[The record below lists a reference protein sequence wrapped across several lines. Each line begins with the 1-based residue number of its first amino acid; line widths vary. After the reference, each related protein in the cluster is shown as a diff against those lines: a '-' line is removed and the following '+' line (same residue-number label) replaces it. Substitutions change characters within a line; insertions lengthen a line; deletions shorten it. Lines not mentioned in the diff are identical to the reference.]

1 MSSFGPTAYN
11 IDINQLGASQ
21 FPRFAVTQPTPY
33 QDGLVEDVILNE
45 AHPQYAPDGSNVGMV
60 QVRFI
65 PGDRGVPKEKLN
77 WVAPIDSSI
86 REYPLKNELVLV
98 FYSLGRLF
106 YTRRINSTNK
116 TTESSWPGLSER
128 FSSQVSSQNRSDAA
142 QLAAQGGTPY
152 RPWGMKQQF
161 SLGDEFSENPSVR
174 MVRPNEG
181 DLIINGRFG
190 NTIRFGSSLFS
201 NPTSSMPQPNLL
213 FSVGQSPDKITSI
226 DINNDGTK
234 ERMAGGPY
242 GLTYEDINKDKSSIW
257 MVVNEKIVLDPA
269 TKTSKAHLRSSETSD
284 STKYTGAQ
292 IFVNS
297 DRVILN
303 SKVNEISLF
312 SKKEINL
319 SAVEHITVDSGKS
332 VFITA
337 EKDIEITTA
346 EDLVLTARSISLNTK
361 NDISQGTSGN
371 YIISGKKIF
380 IGSGGDESQPMVLG
394 TDLATW
400 LLNLISALSTL
411 PVVFTPQPTPAAV
424 TAGAKLAQDISNLT
438 GQLIPFGTP
447 KSAIFNSTSNFTSKT
462 N

>member
-21 FPRFAVTQPTPY
+21 FPRFSITQPTPY
-33 QDGLVEDVILNE
+33 QDGLVEDIILNE
-45 AHPQYAPDGSNVGMV
+45 VHPQYATDGSNVGMI

-65 PGDRGVPKEKLN
+65 PGDRGVPKDKLN
-77 WVAPIDSSI
+77 WAAPIDSSI

-116 TTESSWPGLSER
+116 TTESSWPGLSQR
-128 FSSQVSSQNRSDAA
+128 FSPQVPAGNKSDAA
-142 QLAAQGGTPY
+142 QIAAQGGTPY

-161 SLGDEFSENPSVR
+161 SLGDEFSENPNVR

-201 NPTSSMPQPNLL
+201 NPSTTTPQANLI
-213 FSVGQSPDKITSI
+213 FSVGQSPDKVTSI
-226 DINNDGTK
+226 DINTDGTN
-234 ERMAGGPY
+234 ETAVGGPY

-257 MVVNEKIVLDPA
+257 MLVDEKVILDPA
-269 TKTSKAHLRSSETSD
+269 TKSSIAHLRSTESSD

-292 IFVNS
+292 IFLNS

-303 SKVNEISLF
+303 SKTNEISLF
-312 SKKEINL
+312 AKKEINL
-319 SAVEHITVDSGKS
+319 SAVESITIDSGKS

-337 EKDIEITTA
+337 ERDIEITTPQ
-346 EDLVLTARSISLNTK
+346 DLVLNVRSMNVNVTK
-361 NDISQGTSGN
+361 DISQGTSGN
-371 YIISGKKIF
+371 YVISGKKIF
-380 IGSGGDESQPMVLG
+380 IGASSNDTTQPMVLG
-394 TDLATW
+394 GELAEW
-400 LLNLISALSTL
+400 LRNLMDAFIVEIPKSFATLN
-411 PVVFTPQPTPAAV
+411 PTPFIKAITELRVKLGTSQEPKIEAV
-424 TAGAKLAQDISNLT
+424 
-438 GQLIPFGTP
+438 
-447 KSAIFNSTSNFTSKT
+447 FNSNSNFTSKT
-462 N
+462 NS

>member
-1 MSSFGPTAYN
+1 VSSFGPTAYN

-45 AHPQYAPDGSNVGMV
+45 LHPQYAADGSNVGMI

-65 PGDRGVPKEKLN
+65 PGDRGVPKDKLN
-77 WVAPIDSSI
+77 WVSPIDSSI
-86 REYPLKNELVLV
+86 REYPLKNELVLI

-128 FSSQVSSQNRSDAA
+128 FSPQIRSDNKSDAA
-142 QLAAQGGTPY
+142 QIAAQGGTSY

-161 SLGDEFSENPSVR
+161 SLGDEFSESPFVR

-201 NPTSSMPQPNLL
+201 NPNTPTPQANLI
-213 FSVGQSPDKITSI
+213 FSVGQSPNKVTSI
-226 DINNDGTK
+226 DINNDGINETV
-234 ERMAGGPY
+234 AGSPY
-242 GLTYEDINKDKSSIW
+242 GLTYEDINKDRSSFW

-269 TKTSKAHLRSSETSD
+269 TKSTIAHLRSTESSD

-292 IFVNS
+292 IFLNS

-312 SKKEINL
+312 AKKEINL
-319 SAVEHITVDSGKS
+319 SAVESITIDSAKS

-337 EKDIEITTA
+337 ERDIEISTPR
-346 EDLVLTARSISLNTK
+346 DLVLSGRSVSINVTK
-361 NDISQGTSGN
+361 DIAQGTSGN
-371 YIISGKKIF
+371 YIISGKTIF
-380 IGSGGDESQPMVLG
+380 IGASPNDTTQPMVLG
-394 TDLATW
+394 GELATW
-400 LLNLISALSTL
+400 LRDLALALSTATVITATG
-411 PVVFTPQPTPAAV
+411 PAFFNPTV
-424 TAGAKLAQDISNLT
+424 TAKLVELLT
-438 GQLIPFGTP
+438 KLGVPGIPQ
-447 KSAIFNSTSNFTSKT
+447 SAIFNSTSNFTSKT
-462 N
+462 NN

>member
-11 IDINQLGASQ
+11 IDINQLGAAQ

-45 AHPQYAPDGSNVGMV
+45 LHPEYATDGSNVGMV
-60 QVRFI
+60 KVRFI
-65 PGDRGVPKEKLN
+65 PGDRGVPKEQLN
-77 WVAPIDSSI
+77 WVAPIDTSI

-128 FSSQVSSQNRSDAA
+128 FSPSVDTQDKSNSA

-152 RPWGMKQQF
+152 RPWGLKQQF

-174 MVRPNEG
+174 MLRPNEG

-190 NTIRFGSSLFS
+190 NTVRFGSSLFS
-201 NPTSSMPQPNLL
+201 NPNTSAPQPNLL
-213 FSVGQSPDKITSI
+213 LTVGQSSDKITSI
-226 DINNDGTK
+226 DINNDGTS

-257 MVVNEKIVLDPA
+257 MVVDERIVLDPA
-269 TKTSKAHLRSSETSD
+269 TKSSISHLRSSETSD

-319 SAVEHITVDSGKS
+319 SSVEHITVDSGKS

-337 EKDIEITTA
+337 ERDIKLTTPT
-346 EDLVLTARSISLNTK
+346 DIIFSGRSVSLNVR
-361 NDISQGTSGN
+361 NDISLTSSGN
-371 YIISGKKIF
+371 YVISGKKIF
-380 IGSGGDESQPMVLG
+380 IGASQNDESQPMVLG
-394 TDLATW
+394 AELAAWLTSLMDAFIIQIPRSLAT
-400 LLNLISALSTL
+400 LN
-411 PVVFTPQPTPAAV
+411 PTPFV
-424 TAGAKLAQDISNLT
+424 QEIIKLRAQL
-438 GQLIPFGTP
+438 GVPGIPQ
-447 KSAIFNSTSNFTSKT
+447 SAIFNSTTNFTSKT

>member
-45 AHPQYAPDGSNVGMV
+45 LHPQYATDGSNVGMI

-65 PGDRGVPKEKLN
+65 PGDRGVSKDKLN

-86 REYPLKNELVLV
+86 REYPLKNELVLI

-128 FSSQVSSQNRSDAA
+128 FSPQIRENNKSDAA
-142 QLAAQGGTPY
+142 QIAAQGGASY
-152 RPWGMKQQF
+152 RPERMKQQF
-161 SLGDEFSENPSVR
+161 SLGDEFSENPFVR

-181 DLIINGRFG
+181 DLIIQGRFG
-190 NTIRFGSSLFS
+190 NTVRFGSSLFS
-201 NPTSSMPQPNLL
+201 NPNTPTPQANLI
-213 FSVGQSPDKITSI
+213 FSVGQSSNKVTSI
-226 DINNDGTK
+226 DINNDGINETVSV
-234 ERMAGGPY
+234 GPY
-242 GLTYEDINKDKSSIW
+242 GLTYEDINKDRSSFW

-269 TKTSKAHLRSSETSD
+269 TKSTIAHLRSTESSD

-292 IFVNS
+292 IFLNS

-312 SKKEINL
+312 AKKEINL
-319 SAVEHITVDSGKS
+319 SAVESITIDSAKS

-337 EKDIEITTA
+337 ERDIEISTPR
-346 EDLVLTARSISLNTK
+346 DLVLSGRSVSINVTK
-361 NDISQGTSGN
+361 DIAQGASGN
-371 YIISGKKIF
+371 YIISGERIF
-380 IGSGGDESQPMVLG
+380 IGASPDDTTQPMVLG
-394 TDLATW
+394 GELVTW
-400 LLNLISALSTL
+400 LRELAQVLSTATVITATG
-411 PVVFTPQPTPAAV
+411 PAFFNPTV
-424 TAGAKLAQDISNLT
+424 TADLVDLLTKL
-438 GQLIPFGTP
+438 GVPGIPQ
-447 KSAIFNSTSNFTSKT
+447 SAIFNSTSNFTSKT
-462 N
+462 NN

>member
-21 FPRFAVTQPTPY
+21 FPRFAVSQPTPY

-45 AHPQYAPDGSNVGMV
+45 LHPQYAADGSNVGMV

-128 FSSQVSSQNRSDAA
+128 FSPQVRSDNRSDAA
-142 QLAAQGGTPY
+142 QIAAQGGTPY

-161 SLGDEFSENPSVR
+161 SLGDEFSENPAVR

-181 DLIINGRFG
+181 DLIIQGRFG
-190 NTIRFGSSLFS
+190 NTVRFGSSLFS
-201 NPTSSMPQPNLL
+201 NPNTASPQPNLI
-213 FSVGQSPDKITSI
+213 FSVGQSPNKVTSI
-226 DINNDGTK
+226 DINNDGTN
-234 ERMAGGPY
+234 ETVAGGPY
-242 GLTYEDINKDKSSIW
+242 GLTYEDINKDKSSFW
-257 MVVNEKIVLDPA
+257 MVVDEKIVLDPA
-269 TKTSKAHLRSSETSD
+269 TKSTIAHLRSTESSD

-292 IFVNS
+292 IFLNS

-312 SKKEINL
+312 AKKEINL
-319 SAVEHITVDSGKS
+319 SAVESITIDSAKS

-337 EKDIEITTA
+337 ERDIEISTPR
-346 EDLVLTARSISLNTK
+346 DLVLSGRSVSINVT
-361 NDISQGTSGN
+361 NDIAQGTSGN

-380 IGSGGDESQPMVLG
+380 IGASPNDTTQPMVLG
-394 TDLATW
+394 GELATW
-400 LLNLISALSTL
+400 LTDLVRVLSTATVL
-411 PVVFTPQPTPAAV
+411 TSTGPAFFNPTV
-424 TAGAKLAQDISNLT
+424 TAKLFDLLAKL
-438 GQLIPFGTP
+438 GVPGIPQ
-447 KSAIFNSTSNFTSKT
+447 SAIFNSTSNFTSKT
-462 N
+462 ND

>member
-45 AHPQYAPDGSNVGMV
+45 LHPEYAPDGSNVGMV
-60 QVRFI
+60 KVRFI
-65 PGDRGVPKEKLN
+65 PGDRGVPKEELN
-77 WVAPIDSSI
+77 WVSPIDTSI

-128 FSSQVSSQNRSDAA
+128 FSPSVDTQDKSNSA
-142 QLAAQGGTPY
+142 QLAAQGGSPY
-152 RPWGMKQQF
+152 RPWGLKQQF

-174 MVRPNEG
+174 MLRPNEG

-201 NPTSSMPQPNLL
+201 SPNTSAPQPNLL
-213 FSVGQSPDKITSI
+213 LTVGQSPNKVTSI
-226 DINNDGTK
+226 DINNDGTN
-234 ERMAGGPY
+234 ETVVGGPY

-257 MVVNEKIVLDPA
+257 MVVDEKIVLDPA
-269 TKTSKAHLRSSETSD
+269 TKTSTSHLRSTESSD

-297 DRVILN
+297 DRVIVN
-303 SKVNEISLF
+303 SKLHEISLF
-312 SKKEINL
+312 AKKEINL
-319 SAVEHITVDSGKS
+319 SAVESITIDSAKS
-332 VFITA
+332 VMITA
-337 EKDIEITTA
+337 EKDIKLTTPA
-346 EDLVLTARSISLNTK
+346 DMVFNGRSLSLNIGRDISLT
-361 NDISQGTSGN
+361 SSGN
-371 YIISGKKIF
+371 YVISGQKIF
-380 IGSGGDESQPMVLG
+380 IGASPNDTTQPMVLG
-394 TDLATW
+394 GELAKWLFDFIKVLATATVITSTGPAFFNPTVTTELTR
-400 LLNLISALSTL
+400 LLGLLGSGNPQSA
-411 PVVFTPQPTPAAV
+411 V
-424 TAGAKLAQDISNLT
+424 
-438 GQLIPFGTP
+438 
-447 KSAIFNSTSNFTSKT
+447 FNSTTNFTSKD
-462 N
+462 NK

>member
-33 QDGLVEDVILNE
+33 QDGLVEDIILNE
-45 AHPQYAPDGSNVGMV
+45 THPLYAPDGNNVGMI

-65 PGDRGVPKEKLN
+65 PGDRGVPKEELN

-106 YTRRINSTNK
+106 YTRRINTTNK
-116 TTESSWPGLSER
+116 TTESSWPGLSQR
-128 FSSQVSSQNRSDAA
+128 FSPQVNPQNKGDAA

-161 SLGDEFSENPSVR
+161 TLGDEFSENPNVR

-190 NTIRFGSSLFS
+190 NTVRFGSSLFS
-201 NPTSSMPQPNLL
+201 NPTTSAPQPNLL
-213 FSVGQSPDKITSI
+213 LSVGQSPNKVTSI
-226 DINNDGTK
+226 DLNNDGTQ
-234 ERMAGGPY
+234 EQVASGPY

-257 MVVNEKIVLDPA
+257 MVVDEEIVLNPA
-269 TKTSKAHLRSSETSD
+269 TKGYDAHLRGAETSD

-303 SKVNEISLF
+303 SKVNELSLF

-319 SAVEHITVDSGKS
+319 SAVESVTVSSAKS
-332 VFITA
+332 VLISA
-337 EKDIEITTA
+337 DSDIKLTTPR
-346 EDLVLTARSISLNTK
+346 DIIFNGRSLSLNIGRDISLT
-361 NDISQGTSGN
+361 SSGN
-371 YIISGKKIF
+371 YVISGQKIF
-380 IGSGGDESQPMVLG
+380 IGASPNDTTQPMVLG
-394 TDLATW
+394 GELAKWLDDLMK
-400 LLNLISALSTL
+400 LLSDDLITSITTL
-411 PVVFTPQPTPAAV
+411 NPTPLLR
-424 TAGAKLAQDISNLT
+424 KLIELRLKL
-438 GQLIPFGTP
+438 GVPGIPQ
-447 KSAIFNSTSNFTSKT
+447 SAIFNSTTNFTSKD
-462 N
+462 NK

>member
-1 MSSFGPTAYN
+1 
-11 IDINQLGASQ
+11 
-21 FPRFAVTQPTPY
+21 
-33 QDGLVEDVILNE
+33 
-45 AHPQYAPDGSNVGMV
+45 MV
-60 QVRFI
+60 KVRFI
-65 PGDRGVPKEKLN
+65 PGDRGVPKEELN
-77 WVAPIDSSI
+77 WVSPIDTSI

-128 FSSQVSSQNRSDAA
+128 FSPSIDTQDKSNSA
-142 QLAAQGGTPY
+142 QLAAQGGSPY
-152 RPWGMKQQF
+152 RPWGLKQQF

-174 MVRPNEG
+174 MLRPNEG

-201 NPTSSMPQPNLL
+201 NPSTSAPQANLL
-213 FSVGQSPDKITSI
+213 LTVGQSPNKVTSI
-226 DINNDGTK
+226 DIDNDGTN
-234 ERMAGGPY
+234 ETVAGGPY

-257 MVVNEKIVLDPA
+257 MVVDEKIVLDPA
-269 TKTSKAHLRSSETSD
+269 TKTSVSHLRSTESSD

-297 DRVILN
+297 DRLILN
-303 SKVNEISLF
+303 SKLNEISLF

-319 SAVEHITVDSGKS
+319 SAVESITIDSAKS

-337 EKDIEITTA
+337 ERDIEISTPQ
-346 EDLVLTARSISLNTK
+346 DFILNARSINLNVT

-380 IGSGGDESQPMVLG
+380 IGSDGDESQPMVLG
-394 TDLATW
+394 GELATW
-400 LLNLISALSTL
+400 LTSLVRVLSAATVLTATGPAFFNPTVTFELGRLLNQLGL
-411 PVVFTPQPTPAAV
+411 PGTPQ
-424 TAGAKLAQDISNLT
+424 
-438 GQLIPFGTP
+438 
-447 KSAIFNSTSNFTSKT
+447 SAIFNSTSNFTSKT

>member
-1 MSSFGPTAYN
+1 
-11 IDINQLGASQ
+11 
-21 FPRFAVTQPTPY
+21 
-33 QDGLVEDVILNE
+33 VEDVILNE
-45 AHPQYAPDGSNVGMV
+45 LHPEYAPDGSNVGMV
-60 QVRFI
+60 KVRFI
-65 PGDRGVPKEKLN
+65 PGDRGVPKEELN
-77 WVAPIDSSI
+77 WVSPIDTSI

-128 FSSQVSSQNRSDAA
+128 FSPSIDTQDKSNSA
-142 QLAAQGGTPY
+142 QLAAQGGSPY
-152 RPWGMKQQF
+152 RPWGLKQQF

-174 MVRPNEG
+174 MLRPNEG

-201 NPTSSMPQPNLL
+201 NPSTSAPQANLL
-213 FSVGQSPDKITSI
+213 LTVGQSPNKVTSI
-226 DINNDGTK
+226 DIDNDGTN
-234 ERMAGGPY
+234 ETVAGGPY

-257 MVVNEKIVLDPA
+257 MVVDEKIVLDPA
-269 TKTSKAHLRSSETSD
+269 TKTSVSHLRSTESSD

-297 DRVILN
+297 DRLILN
-303 SKVNEISLF
+303 SKLNEISLF

-319 SAVEHITVDSGKS
+319 SAVESITIDSAKS

-337 EKDIEITTA
+337 ERDIEISTPQ
-346 EDLVLTARSISLNTK
+346 DFILNARSINLNVT

-380 IGSGGDESQPMVLG
+380 IGSDGDESQPMVLG
-394 TDLATW
+394 GELATW
-400 LLNLISALSTL
+400 LTSLVRVLSAATVLTATGPAFFNPTVTFELGRLLNQLGL
-411 PVVFTPQPTPAAV
+411 PGTPQ
-424 TAGAKLAQDISNLT
+424 
-438 GQLIPFGTP
+438 
-447 KSAIFNSTSNFTSKT
+447 SAIFNSTSNFTSKT

>member
-45 AHPQYAPDGSNVGMV
+45 THPQYAADGSNVGMV

-77 WVAPIDSSI
+77 WVSPIDSSI

-128 FSSQVSSQNRSDAA
+128 FSPQVSTQNRSDSA

-161 SLGDEFSENPSVR
+161 TLGDEFSENPNVR

-190 NTIRFGSSLFS
+190 NTVRFGSSLFS
-201 NPTSSMPQPNLL
+201 NPTTPAPQPNLL
-213 FSVGQSPDKITSI
+213 FSVGQSPNKVTSI
-226 DINNDGTK
+226 DLNNDGTQ
-234 ERMAGGPY
+234 EQVASGPY

-257 MVVNEKIVLDPA
+257 MVVDEEIVLNPA
-269 TKTSKAHLRSSETSD
+269 TKGYDAHLRGSDSSD

-303 SKVNEISLF
+303 SKVNELSLF

-319 SAVEHITVDSGKS
+319 SAVESVTISSAKS
-332 VFITA
+332 VLISA
-337 EKDIEITTA
+337 DSDIKLTTPR
-346 EDLVLTARSISLNTK
+346 DIVFNGRSISLNIGR
-361 NDISQGTSGN
+361 DISLTSSGN
-371 YIISGKKIF
+371 YVISGQKIF
-380 IGSGGDESQPMVLG
+380 IGASPNDTTQPIVLG
-394 TDLATW
+394 GELATW
-400 LLNLISALSTL
+400 LTSLMDAFIFQIPRSLATLN
-411 PVVFTPQPTPAAV
+411 PTPFVQEIVKLRAQLGIPGIPQSAV
-424 TAGAKLAQDISNLT
+424 
-438 GQLIPFGTP
+438 
-447 KSAIFNSTSNFTSKT
+447 FNSTTNFTSKD
-462 N
+462 NK

>member
-1 MSSFGPTAYN
+1 VSSFGPTAYN

-21 FPRFAVTQPTPY
+21 FPRFSITQPTPY
-33 QDGLVEDVILNE
+33 QDGLVEDIILNE
-45 AHPQYAPDGSNVGMV
+45 VHPQYAKDGSNVGMI

-65 PGDRGVPKEKLN
+65 PGDRGVLKDKLN
-77 WVAPIDSSI
+77 WAAPIDSSI

-116 TTESSWPGLSER
+116 TTESSWPGLSQR
-128 FSSQVSSQNRSDAA
+128 FSPQVRASNKSDAA

-201 NPTSSMPQPNLL
+201 KPTTATPQANLI
-213 FSVGQSPDKITSI
+213 FSVGQSPNKITSI
-226 DINNDGTK
+226 DINNDGKQETV
-234 ERMAGGPY
+234 ASGPY

-257 MVVNEKIVLDPA
+257 MVVDEKIVLNPA
-269 TKTSKAHLRSSETSD
+269 TKSSVSHLRSAESSD
-284 STKYTGAQ
+284 VTKYTGAQ
-292 IFVNS
+292 IFLNS

-312 SKKEINL
+312 AKKEINL
-319 SAVEHITVDSGKS
+319 SAVESITIDSGKS

-337 EKDIEITTA
+337 ERDIEIATPR
-346 EDLVLTARSISLNTK
+346 DLILSGSSISINVAK
-361 NDISQGTSGN
+361 DISQGTSGN
-371 YIISGKKIF
+371 YIISGKNIF
-380 IGSGGDESQPMVLG
+380 IGASPNDTTQPMVLG
-394 TDLATW
+394 GELANW
-400 LLNLISALSTL
+400 L
-411 PVVFTPQPTPAAV
+411 Q
-424 TAGAKLAQDISNLT
+424 KLMDAFIVE
-438 GQLIPFGTP
+438 IP
-447 KSAIFNSTSNFTSKT
+447 KSIATLNPGPFVAAITQLRIQLGLPSVPQSAVFNSTSNFTSKT

>member
-1 MSSFGPTAYN
+1 VSSFGPTAYN

-21 FPRFAVTQPTPY
+21 FPRFSITQPTPY
-33 QDGLVEDVILNE
+33 QDGLVEDIILNE
-45 AHPQYAPDGSNVGMV
+45 VHPQYANDGSNVGMV
-60 QVRFI
+60 QIRFI
-65 PGDRGVPKEKLN
+65 PGDRGVPKDKLN
-77 WVAPIDSSI
+77 WAAPIDSSI

-116 TTESSWPGLSER
+116 TTESSWPGLSQR
-128 FSSQVSSQNRSDAA
+128 FSPQVRASNKSDAA

-201 NPTSSMPQPNLL
+201 KPTTATPQANLI
-213 FSVGQSPDKITSI
+213 FSVGQSPNKVTSI
-226 DINNDGTK
+226 DIDNDGK
-234 ERMAGGPY
+234 EETVASGPY

-257 MVVNEKIVLDPA
+257 MVVDEKIVLNPA
-269 TKTSKAHLRSSETSD
+269 TKSSISHLRSAESSD

-292 IFVNS
+292 IFINS

-303 SKVNEISLF
+303 SKTNEISLF
-312 SKKEINL
+312 AKKEINL
-319 SAVEHITVDSGKS
+319 SAVESITIDSGKS

-337 EKDIEITTA
+337 ERDIEISTPR
-346 EDLVLTARSISLNTK
+346 DLVLSGSSISLNVT

-380 IGSGGDESQPMVLG
+380 IGASPNDTTQPMVLG
-394 TDLATW
+394 GELAAWLSDLVR
-400 LLNLISALSTL
+400 ALSTATVL
-411 PVVFTPQPTPAAV
+411 TSTGPAFFNPTV
-424 TAGAKLAQDISNLT
+424 TAKLVELLT
-438 GQLIPFGTP
+438 KLGVPGIPQ
-447 KSAIFNSTSNFTSKT
+447 SAIFNSTSNFTSKT
-462 N
+462 ND